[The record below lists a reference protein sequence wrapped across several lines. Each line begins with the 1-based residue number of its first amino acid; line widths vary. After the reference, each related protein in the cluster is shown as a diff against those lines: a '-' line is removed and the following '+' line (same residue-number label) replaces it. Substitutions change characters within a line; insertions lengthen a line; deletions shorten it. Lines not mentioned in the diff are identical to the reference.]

1 MAAERAG
8 YIALRRGQG
17 MRKWLSLMLMISCA
31 LFSLTGCGS
40 AAPERTTVEVKKNG
54 HVTHTI
60 VEDFTESYYD
70 LEGLKDTIEEACEA
84 YNGAMGSEL
93 VTLEEAEVEDGV
105 LTAVMDYRSASAY
118 AGFNRQALFTGTV
131 APLLAMYDG
140 FFGPGTGS
148 FFMAGLIGLCGLG
161 LLPAMGLTKVGNGAS
176 NLGSLMIFALSGS
189 ILWGLGLAMAV
200 AAFLGAQLGVR
211 AAVKV
216 GAKLVRPLI
225 VFMCVAL
232 AIKLLMA
239 A

>member
-17 MRKWLSLMLMISCA
+17 MRKWLSLMLMISCV

-84 YNGAMGSEL
+84 YNGTMGSEL

-131 APLLAMYDG
+131 KEAYDAG
-140 FFGPGTGS
+140 YDLNQTLYSAQEDGGT
-148 FFMAGLIGLCGLG
+148 IGKEG
-161 LLPAMGLTKVGNGAS
+161 LLNLPKAHILVIREAIDVRVWDKVLYRS
-176 NLGSLMIFALSGS
+176 DDVILQEDGSLIVTDSGKLS
-189 ILWGLGLAMAV
+189 
-200 AAFLGAQLGVR
+200 F
-211 AAVKV
+211 
-216 GAKLVRPLI
+216 I
-225 VFMCVAL
+225 VF
-232 AIKLLMA
+232 K
-239 A
+239 

>member
-1 MAAERAG
+1 
-8 YIALRRGQG
+8 
-17 MRKWLSLMLMISCA
+17 MRKWLSLMLMISCT
-31 LFSLTGCGS
+31 LFSLTGCGA

-131 APLLAMYDG
+131 KEAYD
-140 FFGPGTGS
+140 
-148 FFMAGLIGLCGLG
+148 AGYDLNQTLYSAQEDGGIIGKEG
-161 LLPAMGLTKVGNGAS
+161 LLNLPKAHILVIREAIDVRVWDKVLYHS
-176 NLGSLMIFALSGS
+176 DDVIRQDDGSLTVTDSGKLS
-189 ILWGLGLAMAV
+189 
-200 AAFLGAQLGVR
+200 F
-211 AAVKV
+211 
-216 GAKLVRPLI
+216 I
-225 VFMCVAL
+225 VF
-232 AIKLLMA
+232 K
-239 A
+239 

>member
-131 APLLAMYDG
+131 KEAYDAG
-140 FFGPGTGS
+140 YDLNQTLYPAQEDGGT
-148 FFMAGLIGLCGLG
+148 IGKEG
-161 LLPAMGLTKVGNGAS
+161 LLNLPKAHILVIREAIDVRVWDKVLYHS
-176 NLGSLMIFALSGS
+176 DDVILQEDGSLTVTDSGKLS
-189 ILWGLGLAMAV
+189 
-200 AAFLGAQLGVR
+200 F
-211 AAVKV
+211 
-216 GAKLVRPLI
+216 I
-225 VFMCVAL
+225 VF
-232 AIKLLMA
+232 K
-239 A
+239 

>member
-31 LFSLTGCGS
+31 LFSLTGCGA

-93 VTLEEAEVEDGV
+93 VTLEEANVEDGV

-131 APLLAMYDG
+131 KEAYDAG
-140 FFGPGTGS
+140 YDLNQTLYSAQEDGGT
-148 FFMAGLIGLCGLG
+148 IGKEG
-161 LLPAMGLTKVGNGAS
+161 LLNLPKAHILVIREAIDVRVWDKVLYHS
-176 NLGSLMIFALSGS
+176 DDVILQEDGSLTVTDSGKLS
-189 ILWGLGLAMAV
+189 
-200 AAFLGAQLGVR
+200 F
-211 AAVKV
+211 
-216 GAKLVRPLI
+216 I
-225 VFMCVAL
+225 VF
-232 AIKLLMA
+232 K
-239 A
+239 

>member
-131 APLLAMYDG
+131 KEAYDAG
-140 FFGPGTGS
+140 YDLNQTLYSAQEDGGT
-148 FFMAGLIGLCGLG
+148 IGKEG
-161 LLPAMGLTKVGNGAS
+161 LLNLPKAHILVIREAIDVRVWDKVLYRS
-176 NLGSLMIFALSGS
+176 DDVILQEDGSLIVTDSGKLS
-189 ILWGLGLAMAV
+189 
-200 AAFLGAQLGVR
+200 F
-211 AAVKV
+211 
-216 GAKLVRPLI
+216 I
-225 VFMCVAL
+225 VF
-232 AIKLLMA
+232 K
-239 A
+239 

>member
-8 YIALRRGQG
+8 YIALRREQG
-17 MRKWLSLMLMISCA
+17 MRKWLSLMLMISCV

-131 APLLAMYDG
+131 KEAYDAG
-140 FFGPGTGS
+140 YDLNQTLYSAQEDGGT
-148 FFMAGLIGLCGLG
+148 IGKEG
-161 LLPAMGLTKVGNGAS
+161 LLNLPKAHILVIREAIDVRVWDKVLYRS
-176 NLGSLMIFALSGS
+176 DDVILQEDGSLIVTDSGKLS
-189 ILWGLGLAMAV
+189 
-200 AAFLGAQLGVR
+200 F
-211 AAVKV
+211 
-216 GAKLVRPLI
+216 I
-225 VFMCVAL
+225 VF
-232 AIKLLMA
+232 K
-239 A
+239 